1 MEQMTEEKIAR
12 INELYRKQKSVGLT
26 FEEKREQKKTPGGVC
41 GRGPQKSEEPAEPY
55 RYGK

>member
-26 FEEKREQKKTPGGVC
+26 FEEEGAEKTPGGVC